1 MSTNPQRILIAE
13 DEHLV
18 AEVLKSDLV
27 QLGYEVIGPF
37 PNGAAALQGAHEKRP
52 DLVLMDIRMN
62 GDDGID
68 SAREFYRTLNV
79 PVVLLSAYS
88 SAEYLKNSME
98 AGVFGYL
105 LKPVTQDELRVAIGV
120 AWQRYL
126 DSNDLKSQVG
136 DLEKKLE
143 DRKLVERAKG
153 ILQTK
158 LGISEPEAMKRL
170 QKQARDA
177 RRPMAELAKSVI
189 DAEELMH

>member
-105 LKPVTQDELRVAIGV
+105 RKPVREDELRVALGV